1 MKKTPSWADDQ
12 AFGRNTRYSSER
24 AQRAVDVNWIRNA
37 DGNWYLLDELPRT
50 LPSMRCDGIYILW
63 YFDESHAPQTVRVG
77 IKGVNDHLGMM
88 RKDPEVEKYAEHPLY
103 ITWAEVKSP
112 SLDYLQRI
120 WSYLCKAEVKSPS
133 LDYLQRIWSYLCKEL
148 EPLVGPRCPQVDA
161 TRVVLPWAPI
171 KEASGASSV
180 KQTPTP
186 EPTAQQQEASGSSAI
201 SEPTAQQQRAPIKEA
216 SGASAVKQTP
226 TSGPNPQQQK
236 AIHITEGPLLIIAG
250 PGSGKTFTLVER
262 IYHLISKH
270 DIPPERLF
278 VSTFTEKAA
287 AELITRVSSRL
298 AADNIAVNL
307 NEMYIGT
314 FHSICLRFLEENRE
328 FTRLKRSFTLLDR
341 FDQQYFLYQ
350 HLSDYQE
357 IEGSEHIINGWG
369 WRGAANLMTW
379 VNKVSEEALD
389 LEDLLNAPEPEVQ
402 ALGRCYQ
409 QYQTH
414 LEEEN
419 YLDFSTIQLEALRL
433 LEGHPEILNEIRDKI
448 QYLMVDEYQDTNTI
462 QERILFKLADPDFN
476 LCVVGDDDQGL
487 YRFRGATIRNI
498 LEFPQNFSDGAC
510 QQVKLTTNYRS
521 HPDIIEF
528 YNEWMDASNTPDFPG
543 WTADGKTFRYEKEI
557 VPNTENEFVEMPT
570 VMKVS
575 GDLESENWHGEVLAF
590 LYRLRDSGALTDWNQ
605 VAFLFSSVKNAKV
618 VALAEALEAGGISVY
633 SPRSNQFFD
642 RREIRLMIGALISL
656 FPQFR
661 EAREWKE
668 GVQFEIWE
676 YYDNDCYQE
685 FSDECR
691 NPENRTLHEWCQE
704 RAETHHPLTDATDYV
719 FSGLFYE
726 LLQFPL
732 FSQYL
737 GDVTQG
743 DAIDNRPA
751 RNLAIFS
758 QLLNKYEYLHHITVL
773 TQNNLDGHLWRLFN
787 QFFRFLKDGGIDEYE
802 DASEYAPSGCVSF
815 MTIHQ
820 SKGLEFPVVIV
831 GSMHAVPRKQHTDL
845 DNLLQQKYY
854 SKEPFEPLEKT
865 KYYDFWRLFYTAFS
879 RAQNLLLLTCQEKTG
894 RGRTPSKYFAP
905 VYDPVCS
912 WRDAAFQ
919 PEDLTLETIKD
930 VDLKSEYSFT
940 SHITVFEDCA
950 RQYKF
955 YHDLGFAPIRRD
967 PILFGTLVHQTI
979 EDIHKA
985 VLSGEEHI
993 VTDEQIENWF
1003 EANYTYLSRQ
1013 ERLYLSSGGQKAALD
1028 HILRYANREQETWD
1042 RLRETEVQVS
1052 LVKDLYILKGHVDL
1066 IRGEGNTVEIVDFKS
1081 EQKPDLNIDQENV
1094 DRYRRQLEVYAHI
1107 IEGRT
1112 GHKVSKMHLYY
1123 TGKGDGNPYVS
1134 FDKDARSIDQTMA
1147 TFDGIVERIENKD
1160 FEIASRPEKLCRNC
1174 DLKAYCDAHS

>member
-24 AQRAVDVNWIRNA
+24 AQRAVDVNWIRNS

-1081 EQKPDLNIDQENV
+1081 EQKPDLNIDQESV